1 MDGGGGLQPAS
12 IFYPEM
18 ESMSTAAARKRR
30 YRRRQRAGL
39 VWHGGPMPEDRLAA
53 ALMAAGWLS
62 DVEVLSKQK
71 VDEAVVEI
79 VLQYIRRWDC

>member
-1 MDGGGGLQPAS
+1 
-12 IFYPEM
+12 
-18 ESMSTAAARKRR
+18 MSSAARKRR
-30 YRRRQRAGL
+30 YRRRQKAGL

-53 ALMAAGWLS
+53 ALLAANWLD

-79 VLQYIRRWDC
+79 VLEYIRRWHC